1 MIDADV
7 ILDPGDT
14 VKNAGVSAGMI
25 PVALMG
31 AVCMAT
37 PVIAQQFPVKPI
49 RMLVSFTG
57 GGENNARIIAEKAT
71 ELFGTPVIIE
81 ANGAAGGAVAVSNLM
96 RAEPDGYT
104 LLYSAAQTLLFRPY
118 LVKNNPFNP
127 IRDMTPIMHVGEAT
141 QSVAASA
148 TLPADTFLEM
158 ISYAKR
164 NPGKIS
170 YATTGIGTTGHLV
183 GALIE
188 RLAGI
193 QMVHVPYK
201 GGTQSLPDLISG
213 QVQLSFTTLS
223 SFIPMLGKGKI
234 KMLAVTQGG
243 RSERVPDLPTVAELL
258 PGYEVPPGWVAI
270 MGPAKL
276 PQAIVK
282 RLGDTFI
289 RAANMPDVKKRIA
302 DVGTVIRTRTP
313 EEFAATIG
321 RDFEVA
327 GQLIRGAGIEP
338 E

>member
-1 MIDADV
+1 MKKFGFERMASF
-7 ILDPGDT
+7 ILVVGT
-14 VKNAGVSAGMI
+14 VCGAA
-25 PVALMG
+25 PQAL
-31 AVCMAT
+31 
-37 PVIAQQFPVKPI
+37 AQAFPVKPI

-71 ELFGTPVIIE
+71 EIFGIPVVIE
-81 ANGAAGGAVAVSNLM
+81 ANGAAGGAVAVNNMM

-104 LLYSAAQTLLFRPY
+104 VLYSAAQTLLFRPH
-118 LVKNNPFNP
+118 LVKNNPYNP
-127 IRDMTPIMHVGEAT
+127 LRDMTPIIHIGEAT

-148 TLPADTFLEM
+148 TLPANNFNEM
-158 ISYAKR
+158 IDYAKR
-164 NPGKIS
+164 YPGKIS

-183 GALIE
+183 GALIG
-188 RLAGI
+188 RLTGI
-193 QMVHVPYK
+193 DWVHVPYK

-234 KMLAVTQGG
+234 KMIAVTQGG

-270 MGPAKL
+270 MGPVKL
-276 PQAIVK
+276 PAPVVQ
-282 RLGDTFI
+282 RLGEVFI
-289 RAANMPDVKKRIA
+289 KAANMPDVRKRIA

-313 EEFAATIG
+313 EEFAATIK

>member
-1 MIDADV
+1 MIVADAIV
-7 ILDPGDT
+7 DPGGT

-31 AVCMAT
+31 VACMAT

-81 ANGAAGGAVAVSNLM
+81 ANGAAGGAVAVNNLM

-234 KMLAVTQGG
+234 KMLGVTQGG

-270 MGPAKL
+270 MGPVKL
-276 PQAIVK
+276 PIPIVK
-282 RLGDTFI
+282 RLADTLI
-289 RAANMPDVKKRIA
+289 QAANMPDVRKRIG

-313 EEFAATIG
+313 EEFAATIK

>member
-1 MIDADV
+1 MAK
-7 ILDPGDT
+7 LGF
-14 VKNAGVSAGMI
+14 GGMCHM
-25 PVALMG
+25 ALA
-31 AVCMAT
+31 AVCTAAMPAS
-37 PVIAQQFPVKPI
+37 AQTFPVKPI
-49 RMLVSFTG
+49 RLLVSFTG

-81 ANGAAGGAVAVSNLM
+81 ANGAAGGAVAVNNMM

-104 LLYSAAQTLLFRPY
+104 ILYSAAQTLLFRPY
-118 LVKNNPFNP
+118 LVKNNPYNP
-127 IRDMTPIMHVGEAT
+127 VRDMTPIIHVGEAT

-148 TLPADTFLEM
+148 ALPADTFLDM
-158 ISYAKR
+158 IAYAKR

-193 QMVHVPYK
+193 SMVHVPYK

-276 PQAIVK
+276 PAAIVK

-289 RAANMPDVKKRIA
+289 KAANMPDVKKRIA

-313 EEFAATIG
+313 EEFAATIK

>member
-1 MIDADV
+1 V
-7 ILDPGDT
+7 SLT
-14 VKNAGVSAGMI
+14 TELAGKLF
-25 PVALMG
+25 VALLVTG
-31 AVCMAT
+31 SLISKASL
-37 PVIAQQFPVKPI
+37 AQQFPQKPI

-57 GGENNARIIAEKAT
+57 GGENNARIIAEKAS
-71 ELFGTPVIIE
+71 ELFGSPVVIE
-81 ANGAAGGAVAVSNLM
+81 ANGAAGGAVAVNNLM

-104 LLYSAAQTLLFRPY
+104 ILYSAAQTLLFRPY
-118 LVKNNPFNP
+118 LVKNNPYNP
-127 IRDMTPIMHVGEAT
+127 VRDMTPIIHVGEAT

-148 TLPADTFLEM
+148 TLPADTFNDM
-158 ISYAKR
+158 IAYAKR

-193 QMVHVPYK
+193 SMVHVPYK

-276 PQAIVK
+276 PAPIVR
-282 RLGDTFI
+282 RLGETFI
-289 RAANMPDVKKRIA
+289 KAANMPDVKKRIA

-313 EEFAATIG
+313 EEFAATLK
-321 RDFEVA
+321 RDFEIA